1 MTLIPVSGICD
12 MRASLWL
19 PCGSDGEE
27 SCLQCRSESESHSVV
42 SNSLRPHGLFCTWN
56 SPGQNTGVGSHSFL
70 QGIFPT
76 QGSNSSLL
84 HCRQILYQLSH
95 CGSLRYNPWVR
106 EIPWRRKWQ
115 PTPAIMTGES
125 HGQKSLVG
133 CSPLG
138 CKESNMTEWQT
149 HRYALYSELFLHV
162 FVCVCVY
169 VCVWWSCKERTVINI
184 LRTRR
189 PW

>member
-1 MTLIPVSGICD
+1 MAQTVKNLVCNVGVKVKVTQLSPILCDPMDYSVHGILQARILEWVAIPFSRGI
-12 MRASLWL
+12 
-19 PCGSDGEE
+19 
-27 SCLQCRSESESHSVV
+27 V
-42 SNSLRPHGLFCTWN
+42 
-56 SPGQNTGVGSHSFL
+56 
-70 QGIFPT
+70 PT

-125 HGQKSLVG
+125 HGQKSLGG